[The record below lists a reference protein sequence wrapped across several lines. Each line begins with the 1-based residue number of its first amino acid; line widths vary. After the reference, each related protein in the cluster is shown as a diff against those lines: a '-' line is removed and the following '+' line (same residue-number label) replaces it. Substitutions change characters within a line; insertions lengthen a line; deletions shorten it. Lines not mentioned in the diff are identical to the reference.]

1 MSLGEF
7 DTAVRYR
14 LPIVFVVY
22 NDERVEQERR
32 CTSCGCSGDRT
43 VSRCSQFRRWTEW
56 LERSGVK
63 GMAVGALADLEPL
76 AERLRTLDGPILLDC
91 RISRDVRA
99 VWLQEAFERGSH

>member
-22 NDERVEQERR
+22 NDEAYGAEMHFLRMLGRP
-32 CTSCGCSGDRT
+32 DRESLFS
-43 VSRCSQFRRWTEW
+43 VPPLDQVARALGGE
-56 LERSGVK
+56 
-63 GMAVGALADLEPL
+63 GMAVETLADLEPL
-76 AERLRTLDGPILLDC
+76 ADRLRTLDGPILLDC

-99 VWLQEAFERGSH
+99 VWLEEAFERGTH